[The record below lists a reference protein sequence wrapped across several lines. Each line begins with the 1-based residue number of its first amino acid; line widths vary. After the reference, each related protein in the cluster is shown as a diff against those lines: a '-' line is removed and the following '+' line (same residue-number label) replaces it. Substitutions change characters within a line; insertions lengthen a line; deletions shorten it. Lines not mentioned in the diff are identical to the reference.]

1 MRIRLI
7 FRSIADYYIRKN
19 RNVRYTSFTNCV
31 GFYHGEGSVSKH
43 ILIVDD
49 DALMRR
55 SLAFNLEQAGYH
67 TSTAESAET
76 ALSKVQLEKPDLVL
90 LDIGLP
96 GMDGLDAMRQLK
108 QQFDMPVIFLT
119 ARRRELDEALGLEL
133 GGDDYITK
141 PFDLNVLVAH
151 IKAVLR
157 RFERAAAVPNNQAI
171 SIHQPL
177 EAGDL
182 VIDPLT
188 HSVTVA
194 GRQIDLPR
202 REFDLLHALALDP
215 GRVYTLDELLSMVW
229 GAEFIGQPQV
239 VYVHI
244 RWLREKIE
252 QDPGHPR
259 RIVTVRG
266 VGYKLVAEAG

>member
-1 MRIRLI
+1 M
-7 FRSIADYYIRKN
+7 A
-19 RNVRYTSFTNCV
+19 
-31 GFYHGEGSVSKH
+31 KH

-76 ALSKVQLEKPDLVL
+76 ALTQVKLDTPDLVL
-90 LDIGLP
+90 LDISLP
-96 GMDGLDAMRQLK
+96 GMDGLDAMRHLK
-108 QQFDMPVIFLT
+108 AEFDLPIIFIT

-141 PFDLNVLVAH
+141 PFDFSVLVAH

-157 RFERAAAVPNNQAI
+157 RFDRTQA
-171 SIHQPL
+171 SIALQAGSNDAPL
-177 EAGDL
+177 VVGDL
-182 VIDPLT
+182 LVDPVT
-188 HSVTVA
+188 HSVTIA
-194 GRQIDLPR
+194 GKAIELPR
-202 REFDLLHALALDP
+202 REFDLLHALALQP
-215 GRVYTLDELLSMVW
+215 GRVFTMDELLGMVW

-252 QDPGHPR
+252 EKPSQPR
-259 RIVTVRG
+259 RILTVRG
-266 VGYKLVAEAG
+266 VGYKLVAESG